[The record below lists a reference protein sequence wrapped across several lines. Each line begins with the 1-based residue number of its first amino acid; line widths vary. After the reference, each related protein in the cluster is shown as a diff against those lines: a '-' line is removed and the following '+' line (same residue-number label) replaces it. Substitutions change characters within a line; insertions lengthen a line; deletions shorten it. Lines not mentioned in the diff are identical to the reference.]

1 MSLLSKGASSK
12 AKLDALHRSQA
23 IIEFQPDG
31 TIIEANENFLG
42 AVGYDLHEIQ
52 GQHHSMFVPEDIQE
66 TPEYQSFWS
75 RLASGESYSGEFKRR
90 NKAGEELWLHGSYNP
105 ITGAGGRVV
114 RVIKLVSDITPQKL
128 ATANY
133 EGQLAAIHKAQAV
146 IEFELD
152 GTIITANDNFL
163 AAVGYSL
170 DEIQGKHH
178 RIFVDPAEHNSQ
190 EYVDFWNSLAAGE
203 FQAAEY
209 KRFAKGGKEF
219 WIQATYNPIF
229 DWNGNPF
236 KVVKF
241 ATDVTAQVQDRMRK
255 AEVQQK
261 IGGDLDSISQLVAQA
276 SEGAISSASAAEE
289 TSTTVQAVASGAEEL
304 AASVEE
310 ISRQVSQALG
320 ISNDAVS
327 HAEKTGEIIS
337 GLSSAA
343 DEIGDVVSLIADI
356 AEKTNL
362 LALNATIESARAG
375 EAGRGFAVV
384 ATEVK
389 ELASQTSKATETISS
404 HTSGIQSSTS
414 DAVSAIEGIS
424 KIIADINQISSTIS
438 AAVEEQSAVTQ
449 EISSNMQTASAG
461 VTTIT
466 TNMNEIATATETIQT
481 GTEEVKQASQ
491 SLI

>member
-1 MSLLSKGASSK
+1 MSLLSRGPSGN
-12 AKLDALHRSQA
+12 AKLSALRRSQA
-23 IIEFQPDG
+23 IIEFKPDG
-31 TIIEANENFLG
+31 TILDANENFLQ
-42 AVGYDLHEIQ
+42 AVGYELAEIK
-52 GQHHSMFVPEDIQE
+52 GQHHSIFVPEEIQASE
-66 TPEYQSFWS
+66 DYQSFWS
-75 RLASGESYSGEFKRR
+75 RLAAGEFFSGEFKRR
-90 NKAGEELWLHGSYNP
+90 NKSGEELWLHGSYNP
-105 ITGAGGRVV
+105 IVGAGGRVTQ
-114 RVIKLVSDITPQKL
+114 VIKLVSDITDQKR

-152 GTIITANDNFL
+152 GTILTANDNFL

-170 DEIQGKHH
+170 EEIQGEHH
-178 RIFVDPAEHNSQ
+178 RIFVDPSEHNSE
-190 EYVDFWNSLAAGE
+190 EYIGFWDDLREGK

-209 KRFAKGGKEF
+209 KRIAKGGREF

-229 DWNGNPF
+229 DWNGAPF
-236 KVVKF
+236 KVIKF
-241 ATDVTAQVQDRMRK
+241 ATDVTDQVQDRMRK
-255 AEVQQK
+255 TEVQQK
-261 IGGDLDSISQLVAQA
+261 IDADLDNITQLVAQA
-276 SEGAISSASAAEE
+276 SSGASSSASAAED

-310 ISRQVSQALG
+310 ISRQVAQALG
-320 ISNDAVS
+320 ISNDAVN
-327 HAEKTGEIIS
+327 HAEKTGNIIS

-404 HTSGIQSSTS
+404 HTTSIQSSTS
-414 DAVSAIEGIS
+414 DAVSAIGDIS

-449 EISSNMQTASAG
+449 EISSNMQTASDG

-481 GTEEVKQASQ
+481 GTEEIKQASQ